1 VAILRGKAGEHLV
14 FGFFKKVD
22 LAASPALQPASA
34 VESPQSPPSFDI
46 WKRLSSDSQ
55 GVDDVLLCARM
66 AETVAWCDSLMS
78 VEDLRPETLRP
89 RLFHDGPDDLVCDV
103 GQSRQHQLR
112 HRKLLVGYQ
121 SPVVA
126 TGRFMLYFPDENLAD
141 GYAEVVSGGFFDVDN
156 LPAYD
161 TWVSFL
167 SDADYPRQ
175 SARRYLLCYVPAPL
189 IECAYAGIE
198 GNPEECIVWLDQSD
212 ASIRRRVE
220 TLTSRFPSRR
230 NNA

>member
-1 VAILRGKAGEHLV
+1 MNE
-14 FGFFKKVD
+14 
-22 LAASPALQPASA
+22 
-34 VESPQSPPSFDI
+34 E
-46 WKRLSSDSQ
+46 
-55 GVDDVLLCARM
+55 LLCARL

-78 VEDLRPETLRP
+78 LEDLRSETLRP
-89 RLFHDGPDDLVCDV
+89 SLFHDGPDDLVRGL

-112 HRKLLVGYQ
+112 YRKLQVRYQ

-167 SDADYPRQ
+167 SEEDYPRQ

-189 IECAYAGIE
+189 IDVADAGIE
-198 GNPEECIVWLDQSD
+198 GNPEECIVWLEQSD
-212 ASIRRRVE
+212 VSIRRRVE
-220 TLTSRFPSRR
+220 ALTSAPLRTNTP
-230 NNA
+230 